1 MKVQHTISPERRAR
15 NEQIKTNELFDV
27 QITDVDQWVD
37 DNITSIADVKAV
49 MNTLIKM
56 IKAVEPQE

>member
-49 MNTLIKM
+49 MKTLIKM